1 MIPDDEDEDITYETR
16 SKSMMGVIIK
26 IGDGHD
32 ESKPR
37 PQIAAP
43 SKKPTGGS
51 NRKQGNNTRR
61 GESMQVVFQEPEQE
75 DDEASESI

>member
-1 MIPDDEDEDITYETR
+1 MKRDPSR
-16 SKSMMGVIIK
+16 RGALSFNIK
-26 IGDGHD
+26 IGD
-32 ESKPR
+32 ESKPQ

-43 SKKPTGGS
+43 SKKKPSVPAGGS
-51 NRKQGNNTRR
+51 KRKQGDNTRR